1 MITEAQERQ
10 SFVTFLHHLSAH
22 KFALDFGCWGG
33 GHTMLSEA
41 DERRAFERLE
51 RAWRIGDVE
60 AQLIILQD
68 LARYWWRLAE
78 LKRISD
84 PINNS
89 ATESLAG

>member
-1 MITEAQERQ
+1 
-10 SFVTFLHHLSAH
+10 
-22 KFALDFGCWGG
+22 
-33 GHTMLSEA
+33 MLSEA

-51 RAWRIGDVE
+51 RAWRTGDVE

-68 LARYWWRLAE
+68 LARYWWRFAE

-89 ATESLAG
+89 ATESLTG

>member
-1 MITEAQERQ
+1 
-10 SFVTFLHHLSAH
+10 
-22 KFALDFGCWGG
+22 
-33 GHTMLSEA
+33 MLSEA

-51 RAWRIGDVE
+51 RAWRTGDVE